1 MNIPDKDPT
10 DDELAD
16 MMDDSDSA
24 GDSDS
29 SEGAVEMGVPPEI
42 EDSDPS
48 INTEEESFSMDDFDS
63 DLSSSDPPASESDS
77 QSTESISDENVEVV
91 PDPEVADSMDEFSSS
106 SPPIHEE
113 EKLSVNGANGVAEF
127 RQSLANLSRQIEI
140 DRLALLHKSLSA
152 KGETLPSL
160 SQIADDIHGR
170 SALSPDGDCD
180 QYSKRPSARLDGWVS
195 GLSFGASRRAKK
207 FTK

>member
-1 MNIPDKDPT
+1 MNLPDQDPT

-16 MMDDSDSA
+16 MMDENDSVEV
-24 GDSDS
+24 SDQ
-29 SEGAVEMGVPPEI
+29 SEGVVEMGVPPEI
-42 EDSDPS
+42 KDSDPAIS
-48 INTEEESFSMDDFDS
+48 SEEESFSMDDFDS
-63 DLSSSDPPASESDS
+63 DLSSAGTSPSQSDPDSPVPVSNQNMEVASE
-77 QSTESISDENVEVV
+77 
-91 PDPEVADSMDEFSSS
+91 PEVADPSEEISSP
-106 SPPIHEE
+106 SPPIK
-113 EKLSVNGANGVAEF
+113 EKVMLSANGANGVAEF

-140 DRLALLHKSLSA
+140 DRLALLHKSLTA

-160 SQIADDIHGR
+160 SQIADDIHGS

-180 QYSKRPSARLDGWVS
+180 QYSKRPSARLEGWVS